1 MKKYNTT
8 ESGELHVMSK
18 QIPRIRKNICEKI
31 VTDNGIR
38 TVDYDKVAET
48 SHLDVK
54 ELVHYKSELSK
65 SHQNRPDKEELRGI
79 FSKAING

>member
-1 MKKYNTT
+1 
-8 ESGELHVMSK
+8 MSK

-31 VTDNGIR
+31 VTDNGVR
-38 TVDYDKVAET
+38 TMDYDRVAET

-65 SHQNRPDKEELRGI
+65 SHQNRPDKKKLGEI
-79 FSKAING
+79 FSKAVNG